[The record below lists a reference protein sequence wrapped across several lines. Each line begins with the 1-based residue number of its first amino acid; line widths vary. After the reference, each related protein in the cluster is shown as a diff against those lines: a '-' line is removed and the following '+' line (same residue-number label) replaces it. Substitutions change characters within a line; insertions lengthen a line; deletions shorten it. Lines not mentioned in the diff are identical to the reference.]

1 MRLLHTADWHVG
13 KQLRGASR
21 AVEHRAVLDEIVGI
35 AVAEEVDLVIVAG
48 DLFDTAA
55 PSPEAQGIVYDT
67 LLALAAGGTEVVV
80 IAGNHDNAR
89 ALAVLGPLFARSG
102 VRIVGE
108 PVRPADGGLH
118 RFTARDGAP
127 VNVALLPFVS
137 KRGIVRAEQLMAGA
151 AFEQAQLYSQRMH
164 GLIGALCQP
173 FVADAVNVLV
183 GHAFVH
189 GGATGG
195 GERAAHL
202 VEEYAVLAP
211 SFPATAGYVAL
222 GHLHRAQQIAGATA
236 IHYPGSP
243 LQLDFGET
251 TAPKQVN
258 VVELEPG
265 LPARVRAVE
274 LGAGRALRTYTG
286 TLDQLAVVVED
297 DDAWLRLVVREA
309 HRAGLGQEVRDR
321 FGDRVV
327 DVRVESPA
335 SAAAEPATPT
345 RRGRNPHELFAEY
358 LVTRAVDDPRVT
370 ALFAELLDE
379 LTSEAAT

>member
-1 MRLLHTADWHVG
+1 
-13 KQLRGASR
+13 
-21 AVEHRAVLDEIVGI
+21 
-35 AVAEEVDLVIVAG
+35 
-48 DLFDTAA
+48 
-55 PSPEAQGIVYDT
+55 
-67 LLALAAGGTEVVV
+67 
-80 IAGNHDNAR
+80 
-89 ALAVLGPLFARSG
+89 
-102 VRIVGE
+102 
-108 PVRPADGGLH
+108 
-118 RFTARDGAP
+118 
-127 VNVALLPFVS
+127 VS
-137 KRGIVRAEQLMAGA
+137 KRGIVRAEQLMAAA

-164 GLIGALCQP
+164 QLIGALCQP
-173 FVADAVNVLV
+173 FAADAVNVLV

-189 GGATGG
+189 GGVTGG

-251 TAPKQVN
+251 AAAKQVN

-265 LPARVRAVE
+265 LPARVRAIE
-274 LGAGRALRTYTG
+274 LRAGRALRTYAG
-286 TLDQLAVVVED
+286 TLDQLDAAVED

-327 DVRVESPA
+327 DVRIEAPS
-335 SAAAEPATPT
+335 SAAAGPATPT
-345 RRGRNPHELFAEY
+345 RRGRSPHELFAEY
-358 LVTRAVDDPRVT
+358 MAMRAVEDPRVS
-370 ALFAELLDE
+370 ALFAALLDD
-379 LTSEAAT
+379 LTAESAP

>member
-1 MRLLHTADWHVG
+1 MRLLHTGDWHVG
-13 KQLRGASR
+13 KQLRGAGR
-21 AVEHRAVLDEIVGI
+21 ADEHRAVLDEIVGI
-35 AVAEEVDLVIVAG
+35 AAAHEVDLVVVAG

-55 PSPEAQGIVYDT
+55 PAPEAQGIVYDT
-67 LLALAAGGTEVVV
+67 LLRLAAGGTEVVV

-89 ALAVLGPLFARSG
+89 ALGVLTPLFARSG
-102 VRIVGE
+102 VRIVSE
-108 PVRPADGGLH
+108 PLRPDAGGVH
-118 RFTARDGAP
+118 RFTAADGAP

-137 KRGIVRAEQLMAGA
+137 KRGIVRAEQLMSTA
-151 AFEQAQLYSQRMH
+151 AFEQAQAYSQRMH
-164 GLIGALCQP
+164 QLIGALSAP
-173 FVADAVNVLV
+173 FGVDAVNVLV
-183 GHAFVH
+183 AHAFVH
-189 GGATGG
+189 GGQTGG

-251 TAPKQVN
+251 SGPKQVN

-265 LPARVRAVE
+265 LPARVSAVE
-274 LGAGRALRTYTG
+274 LGSGRPLRSYTG
-286 TLDQLAVVVED
+286 TLDQLAVAVAD
-297 DDAWLRLVVREA
+297 DDAWLRLIVREA
-309 HRAGLGQEVRDR
+309 HRAGLGQEVRER

-327 DVRVESPA
+327 DVRIEAP
-335 SAAAEPATPT
+335 AAAVPARPP
-345 RRGRNPHELFAEY
+345 RQGRSPHELFAEY
-358 LVTRAVDDPRVT
+358 MATRRVEDPRVA

-379 LTSEAAT
+379 LTTEGSAS